1 MFKSIR
7 ARIIWTF
14 AVLVLLNL
22 ASTYWSIYNFY
33 GIATNVPA
41 IIRDN
46 YLSVLAAENMM
57 KSLDRQDNALLIFNS
72 RQSGARLDGRFV
84 YFDQGV
90 LIIMA
95 ATAASRW
102 SDWQVIHLE
111 RGPWMNEMLG
121 DPYRWQEEGVL
132 SVLVQASP
140 AQPREPTA
148 LRILDFAFV
157 RK

>member
-33 GIATNVPA
+33 GIATNVTA

-57 KSLDRQDNALLIFNS
+57 KSLDRQDNALLVAS
-72 RQSGARLDGRFV
+72 EGEP
-84 YFDQGV
+84 
-90 LIIMA
+90 
-95 ATAASRW
+95 ATT
-102 SDWQVIHLE
+102 E
-111 RGPWMNEMLG
+111 GMLR
-121 DPYRWQEEGVL
+121 DNRDLFLKWTEN
-132 SVLVQASP
+132 
-140 AQPREPTA
+140 R
-148 LRILDFAFV
+148 
-157 RK
+157 